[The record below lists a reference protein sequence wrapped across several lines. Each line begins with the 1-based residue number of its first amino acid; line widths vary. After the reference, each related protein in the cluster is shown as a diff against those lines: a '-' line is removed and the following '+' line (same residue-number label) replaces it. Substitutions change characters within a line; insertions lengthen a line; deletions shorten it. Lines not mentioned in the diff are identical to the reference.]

1 MTPSLIELVH
11 YSAVASIFWSMF
23 CRARKMNRR
32 TPGLIKLQHQ
42 VVLVT
47 AFLSLF
53 FAPLIGV
60 AFCAYL
66 AVDSIR
72 WRYGVPDSQ
81 LEAEASR
88 QFRESVFGA
97 SVESDS

>member
-1 MTPSLIELVH
+1 MNPLVEIVH
-11 YSAVASIFWSMF
+11 YSAVASIFWSIF
-23 CRARKMNRR
+23 CRARKMNKR

-42 VVLVT
+42 VVLVA

-53 FAPLIGV
+53 FMPLIGV
-60 AFCAYL
+60 AFCVFL

-72 WRYGVPDSQ
+72 WKYGVPDSQ

-88 QFRESVFGA
+88 QFRDSVFGA
-97 SVESDS
+97 KIEID